1 MSALQNTLKIS
12 FILFSLFSS
21 TLYANNIYKWVDDKG
36 NVKYSR
42 QVPPDGQ
49 EVGRIDDIKKI
60 VAYRPRPNTT
70 MPTKEAM
77 ERARDL
83 ELAKLFQNSS
93 AKTNPLTDTESTCQQ
108 IDEQNKCDQ

>member
-1 MSALQNTLKIS
+1 MSALRKSLKIS

-21 TLYANNIYKWVDDKG
+21 TLYANNIYKWIDDKG

-49 EVGRIDDIKKI
+49 VVGRIDDIKKI
-60 VAYRPRPNTT
+60 VAYRPRTNTT

-77 ERARDL
+77 ERTRDL
-83 ELAKLFQNSS
+83 ELSKLNQNNSPTAK
-93 AKTNPLTDTESTCQQ
+93 PIMDTESTCQQ
-108 IDEQNKCDQ
+108 ADDQKKCDQ

>member
-1 MSALQNTLKIS
+1 MSVLQKTLKIS
-12 FILFSLFSS
+12 FILFSLYST
-21 TLYANNIYKWVDDKG
+21 TLYAKNIYKWIDDKG
-36 NVKYSR
+36 NFKYSR

-83 ELAKLFQNSS
+83 ELAKLNQNSS
-93 AKTNPLTDTESTCQQ
+93 PTANPIKDTESTCQQ
-108 IDEQNKCDQ
+108 IDNQKKCN